1 MTFDYVDLPDSSAIR
16 NALEKVN
23 REDMQMF
30 LKSVYLTASLPLE
43 LAGELTSTDRQYG
56 KFLRPIGPTGNDVTL
71 SEVELPDQFL
81 QDVLSLLAKIKMKET
96 DFEQAEQRLKKKIPV
111 AIFKIK
117 LTKKDVESFKLV
129 ALPMSTEYEPWTEQ
143 LYKYYKKRGNEFVFP
158 FNRQDVWEHIY
169 RKNRVFAG
177 LSYTVVK
184 YTRTTPDRFS
194 VKLPTH
200 THRFGMQ
207 ALRVVRT
214 NELVQKY
221 HFDPLELAMFVGLA
235 FRLTNMPIRLEI
247 PKTSDYWNRY
257 IKKLCIAH

>member
-1 MTFDYVDLPDSSAIR
+1 MTFDYVDLPDPSAIR
-16 NALEKVN
+16 KALEEVN

-30 LKSVYLTASLPLE
+30 LKAVYLTASLPLE

-56 KFLRPIGPTGNDVTL
+56 KFTKPIGPKGNDITF
-71 SEVELPDQFL
+71 SEVELPNQSL
-81 QDVLSLLAKIKMKET
+81 QDVLSLLEKMKMKEI
-96 DFEQAEQRLKKKIPV
+96 DIEQAEQRLRKKIRV

-117 LTKKDVESFKLV
+117 LAKKDVESYKLV
-129 ALPMSTEYEPWTEQ
+129 ALPISNEYEPWTEQ
-143 LYKYYKKRGNEFVFP
+143 LCKYYEKKGNDLVFP

-169 RKNRVFAG
+169 RKNKVFTN

-194 VKLPTH
+194 VKLPSH

-214 NELVQKY
+214 NELVHKY
-221 HFDPLELAMFVGLA
+221 SFDPLELAMFVGLA

-247 PKTSDYWNRY
+247 PRTSDYWTRY
-257 IKKLCIAH
+257 IKKLCVLT